1 MPTSLSQEGD
11 EELDVAGRI
20 PRGDYDAYDDQHQL
34 VHISERRRLSVDLAV
49 YDQPLRSESSRGQS
63 AKDEEDFISHG
74 RIEEADE
81 VTPGDQERHPIF
93 DVAPS
98 HHSGRLLVG
107 HENGLPTFPEWNVG
121 WRNGYLSADGHAY
134 TQQRPPSGVSGWESE
149 TVTGAARGVMG
160 STSRFNVNRGLVGCA
175 RCHDHPD
182 TVEDP
187 IADHQRAEQP
197 IQGFKHQDHRLP
209 WRHCR
214 KSFKALCTFSCFSA
228 AACAIF
234 AALVNRSAAENTSSK
249 LRNRWQTY
257 SLHGAAVISALIALW
272 LLFVWICGPSS
283 SKVKGHQSLREADD
297 AVVVPLMDPHS
308 TSTHRKGRR
317 RDSAIPVQTVRLVFD
332 TQLLSRH
339 GGAQDEEGFHT
350 LHAYQRGR
358 EEQLLQRRRLLLL
371 AAKLRKDLL
380 GFAMIAVFDIAG
392 VSIALFYRP
401 IPKRS
406 TCDATPTWCRV
417 WHSEV
422 AVAIVS
428 ALAALCLLCFSA
440 LAYGAVRRVLS
451 DHLP

>member
-11 EELDVAGRI
+11 PELDVAGRL
-20 PRGDYDAYDDQHQL
+20 PRFDDDAYEDQHKL

-63 AKDEEDFISHG
+63 AKHEEDFISHG

-81 VTPGDQERHPIF
+81 VAPDDQERHPIF

-98 HHSGRLLVG
+98 HHSSRLLVA
-107 HENGLPTFPEWNVG
+107 HENGLPTFPEWNMG

-160 STSRFNVNRGLVGCA
+160 STSRINMDRGLAGCA

-187 IADHQRAEQP
+187 IADHRRAEEP
-197 IQGFKHQDHRLP
+197 VQGPKHQEHRLS
-209 WRHCR
+209 WQRCR
-214 KSFKALCTFSCFSA
+214 KCFKALCTFSCFSTV
-228 AACAIF
+228 ACAIF

-257 SLHGAAVISALIALW
+257 ILHGAAVMSALISLW
-272 LLFVWICGPSS
+272 LLFAAICGLSS
-283 SKVKGHQSLREADD
+283 NSVKGHQSLREADD
-297 AVVVPLMDPHS
+297 GAVIPLMDSHS
-308 TSTHRKGRR
+308 NSTHRKGRR
-317 RDSAIPVQTVRLVFD
+317 DSGMPVQTVRLVFD

-350 LHAYQRGR
+350 MHAYQRGR
-358 EEQLLQRRRLLLL
+358 EEKLMQRRRLLLL

-380 GFAMIAVFDIAG
+380 GFALIAVFHIAG
-392 VSIALFYRP
+392 VSIAIFYRP
-401 IPKRS
+401 IPKGT

-422 AVAIVS
+422 AVAIIS
-428 ALAALCLLCFSA
+428 ALAALWLLCFSG
-440 LAYGAVRRVLS
+440 LAYRAVRRILS
-451 DHLP
+451 DYLP